1 MDRDIPTPA
10 QGNHIGNKFVLITT
24 LEVRSDRNHS
34 NQRVSRDGGISTG
47 NIRFMPSQLK
57 MSQDEGED
65 QGGRNSLEL

>member
-34 NQRVSRDGGISTG
+34 NQSVKGQG
-47 NIRFMPSQLK
+47 NQHR
-57 MSQDEGED
+57 
-65 QGGRNSLEL
+65 